1 MVDVRNPPTILV
13 LGIDGIHLPII
24 YKAYYISLFSLF
36 VVKYELLR
44 TRSDLF

>member
-24 YKAYYISLFSLF
+24 YKAYCKYLFLF
-36 VVKYELLR
+36 LVYL
-44 TRSDLF
+44 

>member
-24 YKAYYISLFSLF
+24 CKYLFLF
-36 VVKYELLR
+36 LVYL
-44 TRSDLF
+44 